1 MRNLGEAKVNLSEFH
16 PALGSPWAIP
26 APVRGLFSS
35 EGFRLKAHP
44 KPGEWLAQHDEGGQ
58 SLKDFVNSRPNRP
71 DAQRH
76 VIYLQPMGDWRA
88 PTCPSLAA
96 LAHYARSFFSR
107 SVEVLPAIALSQLQV
122 TERQNPHEGQRQL
135 LTTDILRLLAR
146 RLPEDAFCMLGI
158 SLVDLYPDPNWNFV
172 FGQASLRNRVG
183 VYSFARYMAEGDAH
197 LTLRRS
203 LKVMAHE
210 IGHMYGLTHCTY
222 FECGLNGSNY
232 LDESDRRPI
241 HLCPVCLRKL
251 DWSSNFDL
259 AKRYFELDHAY
270 RMLGFRDSAEFVR
283 GRVRRMRN

>member
-1 MRNLGEAKVNLSEFH
+1 MKNQGEAKMNLNEFH
-16 PALGSPWAIP
+16 PALGSPFAIP
-26 APVRGLFSS
+26 ADVRGLFSS
-35 EGFRLKAHP
+35 QGFRLKGHP

-58 SLKDFVNSRPNRP
+58 SLDDFKQSKPNRP
-71 DAQRH
+71 DTRRN
-76 VIYLQPMGDWRA
+76 VIYLQPMGDWRL

-96 LAHYARSFFSR
+96 LQHYARSFFGQP
-107 SVEVLPAIALSQLQV
+107 VEVLPSIALSNLHV
-122 TERQNPHEGQRQL
+122 TERENPHEGQRQL
-135 LTTDILRLLAR
+135 LTTDILRLLAHS
-146 RLPEDAFCMLGI
+146 LPDDAFCMLGI

-251 DWSSNFDL
+251 HWSADL
-259 AKRYFELDHAY
+259 DPAQRYFELDKAY
-270 RMLGFRDSAEFVR
+270 QMLGFRDSAEFVR
-283 GRVRRMRN
+283 ARVRRMRN

>member
-1 MRNLGEAKVNLSEFH
+1 MDLSEFH
-16 PALGSPWAIP
+16 PALGSPLAIP
-26 APVRGLFSS
+26 AGVRGLFSS
-35 EGFRLKAHP
+35 NGFRPKGHP

-58 SLKDFVNSRPNRP
+58 SLQDFMNSNPNRP
-71 DAQRH
+71 DAQRN
-76 VIYLQPMGDWRA
+76 VIYLQPMGDWRGSS
-88 PTCPSLAA
+88 CPSLAA
-96 LAHYARSFFSR
+96 LAHYAHSFFR
-107 SVEVLPAIALSQLQV
+107 QQVDVLPAISLGNIDVS
-122 TERQNPHEGQRQL
+122 ERQNPHEGQRQL

-146 RLPEDAFCMLGI
+146 ALPDDAFCVLGM
-158 SLVDLYPDPNWNFV
+158 SLIDLYPDPNWNFV

-183 VYSFARYMAEGDAH
+183 VFSFARYTSEGDAH

-251 DWSSNFDL
+251 QWSSNIDP
-259 AKRYFELDHAY
+259 AQRYFELDKAY
-270 RMLGFRDSAEFVR
+270 RKLGFRESAEFVR
-283 GRVRRMRN
+283 ARVHRMRN